1 LAEDKSLATAPEVFV
16 LAMGLPF
23 PSTPRMRQAAIPVAS
38 LDPGASIGKAC
49 LGTGAY
55 AILVFIN

>member
-1 LAEDKSLATAPEVFV
+1 
-16 LAMGLPF
+16 
-23 PSTPRMRQAAIPVAS
+23 MRQAAIPVAS